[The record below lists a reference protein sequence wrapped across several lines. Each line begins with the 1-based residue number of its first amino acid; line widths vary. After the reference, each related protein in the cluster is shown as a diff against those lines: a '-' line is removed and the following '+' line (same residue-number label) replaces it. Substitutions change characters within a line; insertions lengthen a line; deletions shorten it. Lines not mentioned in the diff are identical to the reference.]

1 MLKSKLV
8 YSSLLW
14 GKNESFMR
22 IKKISAQ
29 SNGFEAPTKFPAK
42 RDSLIFTLAKKD
54 LFAIINYGFNSY
66 QDSYNF
72 LANSLY
78 IYDVLTCSSS
88 KTDYYP

>member
-1 MLKSKLV
+1 MLPSIRR
-8 YSSLLW
+8 
-14 GKNESFMR
+14 KNFDSR
-22 IKKISAQ
+22 PICARKKFSAQ

-78 IYDVLTCSSS
+78 IYDVLTCSSL